1 MRNLQNIPALFCWLF
16 PSQNLPRLGKSLE
29 GRILEL
35 SWGLWEIII
44 YVDIMILFRLFSFI
58 IYNFPMIYCSV
69 WVCVLTPGQ
78 ATSRRV
84 SDENSGALIAWPDCY
99 SGAGPS
105 SSITDLSSL
114 SSFPPSSLSLAASRF
129 PRQMF
134 NSAMWTV
141 LFSSHHSTPIGQLPS
156 RAPGLASHWLTQ
168 PQMWEVSTCYT

>member
-69 WVCVLTPGQ
+69 WVSVLTPGQ

-84 SDENSGALIAWPDCY
+84 SDENSGALIAWPDWEQ
-99 SGAGPS
+99 SWTIIIHHGSVFPLLL
-105 SSITDLSSL
+105 LSLLSL
-114 SSFPPSSLSLAASRF
+114 SPCQPAGFHDRCL
-129 PRQMF
+129 
-134 NSAMWTV
+134 TE
-141 LFSSHHSTPIGQLPS
+141 SHVNCFHRSTPIGQLPS
-156 RAPGLASHWLTQ
+156 RGAGLASH
-168 PQMWEVSTCYT
+168 